1 MKSRKRSNKVQPFLC
16 SLRWLP
22 IRSINVVQD
31 FDPVLQCFHR
41 LHLIQLLIVHTT
53 FRHRHSSPLLLR
65 HMYILHACI
74 YIYICIPFTKM
85 KSFGQGSFTLL
96 GPTRRNSLPIRDA
109 PLWFFFNFQRCS
121 QFKTDMFKSA
131 CFWSLS
137 PCMLQFTNKTSKWG
151 TADAETEVP
160 FSENPKVFN
169 SFPFL
174 KPGVCQ
180 TTAKHAW
187 SIGRT
192 WTLPIYAFPVQSTL
206 PVLLWITNVVNG
218 ESDFH

>member
-74 YIYICIPFTKM
+74 YIYMHSFHENEIIRSGIFYPFRSNSKKLFTYQRCAALILLQF
-85 KSFGQGSFTLL
+85 STLL
-96 GPTRRNSLPIRDA
+96 SIQNRHVQVRLFLVSFAMYAAVHQQDFEVEYRGRRNRRSL
-109 PLWFFFNFQRCS
+109 
-121 QFKTDMFKSA
+121 
-131 CFWSLS
+131 
-137 PCMLQFTNKTSKWG
+137 
-151 TADAETEVP
+151 
-160 FSENPKVFN
+160 
-169 SFPFL
+169 
-174 KPGVCQ
+174 
-180 TTAKHAW
+180 
-187 SIGRT
+187 
-192 WTLPIYAFPVQSTL
+192 Y
-206 PVLLWITNVVNG
+206 
-218 ESDFH
+218 